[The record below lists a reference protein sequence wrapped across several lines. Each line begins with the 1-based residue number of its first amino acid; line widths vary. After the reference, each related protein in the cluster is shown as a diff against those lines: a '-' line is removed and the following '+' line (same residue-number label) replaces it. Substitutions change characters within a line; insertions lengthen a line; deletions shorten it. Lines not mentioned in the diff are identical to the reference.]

1 VSKPVKIDQ
10 KGRLKIPAS
19 SVSGFREMGT
29 GFFITSEDGQC
40 ARIYPMQVWNEIEKR
55 LVKLS
60 LHDRSMQNLLL
71 RAKYFGETVNMDAHG
86 RVLIPAVLRKAA
98 LIKGEANVLDF
109 QNYLEVWN
117 HSRFVKNLNRSPVT
131 EQDEILIDGLGS

>member
-1 VSKPVKIDQ
+1 
-10 KGRLKIPAS
+10 
-19 SVSGFREMGT
+19 MGT

-131 EQDEILIDGLGS
+131 EQDEILIDRLGS